1 MGPFFCA
8 GVSVPETV
16 VGFVDAGFLRA
27 EGAKAMGQPSG
38 NVRPVARAI
47 VDWFSAFC
55 ASDRAF
61 LRAYWYDG
69 AFDPNHGEYAGQ
81 RKFFN
86 AIGLIPGLQLR
97 LGHIV
102 ERSSRLE
109 MPIQRALSR
118 TEAALGLP
126 QGQLRNEF
134 DKHWTFRRE
143 RQQKG
148 VDTLIALDMVRLAS
162 RSGYA
167 TAVLIAGDR
176 DLAEAVR
183 AAQDFGAR
191 VLVATPNRKSI
202 AQELAQLADD
212 VIHIQAVDVANML
225 ELRHA

>member
-1 MGPFFCA
+1 MFGRC
-8 GVSVPETV
+8 E
-16 VGFVDAGFLRA
+16 
-27 EGAKAMGQPSG
+27 
-38 NVRPVARAI
+38 
-47 VDWFSAFC
+47 
-55 ASDRAF
+55 SDRRLVQCL
-61 LRAYWYDG
+61 LRFRPRVPASLWYDG

-126 QGQLRNEF
+126 QGRLRNEF